1 MKKAPLT
8 YWCANSDIKTTNVLL
23 DSSWRAKLCDFSF
36 AIHVDSTAKE
46 DFIYGTD
53 EFMAPE
59 IAMGETFDTQA
70 DMFSFGVLLAE
81 VITEQEPDD
90 RFLKRTAK
98 EFFTMDVNEIRQSVL
113 DGCPRSLT
121 ELCVQCCAQDPEF
134 RPSADVASDWLHSI
148 LNDLHEE
155 IVVPKKGPARRL
167 LSPRREGNVVF
178 PHHDT
183 SSVR

>member
-1 MKKAPLT
+1 ML
-8 YWCANSDIKTTNVLL
+8 I
-23 DSSWRAKLCDFSF
+23 DSAWRAKLCDFSF
-36 AIHVDSTAKE
+36 AIHVDSTVKS

-59 IAMGETFDTQA
+59 IAMSEPFNTQA

-81 VITEQEPDD
+81 VITEREPSDQ
-90 RFLKRTAK
+90 FLKRTARD
-98 EFFTMDVNEIRQSVL
+98 FFAMDVNQIRQTVL

-155 IVVPKKGPARRL
+155 IVLPKKRPTKGP

-178 PHHDT
+178 PRQDA